1 MATRPKPLGTRGQPE
16 QTRAAILKAAIREF
30 AGEGVAGA
38 RTDAIARTAKVNK
51 ALLYYYFRDKETLY
65 GAALDYVFA
74 GLTERVSTVLD
85 SELPPRGKIY
95 EFVGA
100 HFDFLASNPAYP
112 RMVHQE
118 MMRAGR
124 AGSPHLKRIVERYLR
139 PAFGRLRAILAEGMA
154 SGEIRQVDPGQTIP
168 SLIALNIFHFSAAPV
183 MQLMTGQNPFS
194 PEQIRQRRAAVLD
207 FISAAIFT
215 CRQQSNREAGR

>member
-1 MATRPKPLGTRGQPE
+1 MASKPKTLGTRGQPE

-30 AGEGVAGA
+30 ASEGVAGA
-38 RTDAIARTAKVNK
+38 RTEAIARAAKVNK

-74 GLTERVSTVLD
+74 GLTERVSQVLD
-85 SELPPRGKIY
+85 SDLPPRGKIY
-95 EFVGA
+95 GFVGA

-112 RMVHQE
+112 RMVHHE

-124 AGSPHLKRIVERYLR
+124 TGSPHLKRIVERYLR
-139 PAFGRLRAILAEGMA
+139 PGFGRLRGIFAEGMA
-154 SGEIRQVDPGQTIP
+154 CGEIRRVDPAQTIP
-168 SLIALNIFHFSAAPV
+168 SLIALNIFHFTTAPV
-183 MQLMTGQNPFS
+183 MRLMTGQDPFS

-215 CRQQSNREAGR
+215 CQKQQKETGR